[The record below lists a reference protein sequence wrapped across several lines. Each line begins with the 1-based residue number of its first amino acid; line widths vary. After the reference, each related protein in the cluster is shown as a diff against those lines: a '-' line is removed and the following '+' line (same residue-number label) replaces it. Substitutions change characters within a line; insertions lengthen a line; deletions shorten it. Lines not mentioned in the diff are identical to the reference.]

1 MKLRQVY
8 NEFIRIYLKKKDNK
22 VIDMDIEDGKYDW
35 ITDGVSIWAIPK
47 ENPFN
52 FKKIKAEWFK
62 KLSEEGLPVTKIT
75 RSPYRDAKDIIKLE
89 AEKEKVSMYLD
100 EKKLKW
106 FDKNYGIRISKEP
119 LGRFGLM
126 CQVYEDGELRGLIL
140 GVDVADSR
148 KF

>member
-8 NEFIRIYLKKKDNK
+8 NEFIRIYLKKEDNK
-22 VIDMDIEDGKYDW
+22 VIDMAVDDAKFDW

-47 ENPFN
+47 ANPFN
-52 FKKIKAEWFK
+52 FKKLKAEWFETM
-62 KLSEEGLPVTKIT
+62 SDEGLPVTKIT
-75 RSPYRDAKDIIKLE
+75 RSPYMESKDIIKLE
-89 AEKEKVSMYLD
+89 AEKEKISMYLD

-106 FDKNYGIRISKEP
+106 FDKDYGLRISKES
-119 LGRFGLM
+119 LGKFGLM

-140 GVDVADSR
+140 GVDIDDSR

>member
-22 VIDMDIEDGKYDW
+22 VIDLNVEDEKYVW
-35 ITDGVSIWAIPK
+35 ITNGVSVWGIPK

-52 FKKIKAEWFK
+52 FKKLKAEWFK
-62 KLSEEGLPVTKIT
+62 EMTGEGLPVTKIT
-75 RSPYRDAKDIIKLE
+75 RSPYRDAKDLIKLE

-106 FDKNYGIRISKEP
+106 FDKGYGLRISKQP

-140 GVDVADSR
+140 GLNVAESR
-148 KF
+148 QF

>member
-8 NEFIRIYLKKKDNK
+8 NEFIRIYLKKENNK
-22 VIDMDIEDGKYDW
+22 VINMDIDHERYDW
-35 ITDGVSIWAIPK
+35 ITDGASVWSIPK

-52 FKKIKAEWFK
+52 FKKLKAEWFE
-62 KLSEEGLPVTKIT
+62 SMADEGLPVTKIT
-75 RSPYRDAKDIIKLE
+75 RSPYRDAKDLIKLE
-89 AEKEKVSMYLD
+89 AEKEKISMYLD

-106 FDKNYGIRISKEP
+106 FDKDYGLRISKVP

>member
-8 NEFIRIYLKKKDNK
+8 NEFIRIYLKKENNR
-22 VIDMDIEDGKYDW
+22 VIDIDVEDEKYDW
-35 ITDGVSIWAIPK
+35 ITDGVSVWGIPK
-47 ENPFN
+47 ENPFD
-52 FKKIKAEWFK
+52 FKKLKAEWFK
-62 KLSEEGLPVTKIT
+62 ELSGEGLAVTKIT
-75 RSPYRDAKDIIKLE
+75 RSPYRYAKDIIKLE

-106 FDKNYGIRISKEP
+106 FGKDYSLRISKES

-126 CQVYEDGELRGLIL
+126 CQVYEDDELRGLIL
-140 GVDVADSR
+140 GVNVDDSS

>member
-8 NEFIRIYLKKKDNK
+8 NELIRIYLKKKDNK
-22 VIDMDIEDGKYDW
+22 VIDLDVEDDKYGW
-35 ITDGVSIWAIPK
+35 ITDGISVWGIPK

-52 FKKIKAEWFK
+52 FKKLKAEWFK
-62 KLSEEGLPVTKIT
+62 ELSEEGLPVTKIT
-75 RSPYRDAKDIIKLE
+75 RSPYRDAKDIIKLD
-89 AEKEKVSMYLD
+89 AEKEKISMYLD

-106 FDKNYGIRISKEP
+106 FDKGYELKLSKKFF
-119 LGRFGLM
+119 GRFGLM

>member
-22 VIDMDIEDGKYDW
+22 VIDLDVEDEKYVW
-35 ITDGVSIWAIPK
+35 ITNGVSVWAIPK

-52 FKKIKAEWFK
+52 FEKIKAKWF
-62 KLSEEGLPVTKIT
+62 EEMTDEGLPVTKIT
-75 RSPYRDAKDIIKLE
+75 RSPYRDAKDLIKLE
-89 AEKEKVSMYLD
+89 TEKEKVSMYLD

-106 FDKNYGIRISKEP
+106 FDKGYGLRISKEP

-126 CQVYEDGELRGLIL
+126 CQIYEDGKLRGLIV
-140 GVDVADSR
+140 GMRVAESR
-148 KF
+148 QF

>member
-8 NEFIRIYLKKKDNK
+8 NEFIRIYLKKENNK
-22 VIDMDIEDGKYDW
+22 VINMDIDDERYDW
-35 ITDGVSIWAIPK
+35 ITDGASVWSIPK

-52 FKKIKAEWFK
+52 FKKLKAEWFE
-62 KLSEEGLPVTKIT
+62 SMADEGLPVTKIT
-75 RSPYRDAKDIIKLE
+75 RSPYRDAKDLIKLE
-89 AEKEKVSMYLD
+89 AEKEKISMYLD

-106 FDKNYGIRISKEP
+106 FDKDYGLRISKVP

>member
-8 NEFIRIYLKKKDNK
+8 NELIRIYLKKKDNK
-22 VIDMDIEDGKYDW
+22 VIGMDIEDGKYDW
-35 ITDGVSIWAIPK
+35 ITDGVSVWGMPK

-62 KLSEEGLPVTKIT
+62 ELSEEGLPVTKIT

-89 AEKEKVSMYLD
+89 AEKEKISMYLD

-106 FDKNYGIRISKEP
+106 FDKGYGLRISKEP
-119 LGRFGLM
+119 LGRFGPM
-126 CQVYEDGELRGLIL
+126 YQVYEDGELRGLIL
-140 GVDVADSR
+140 GVEVGSNR

>member
-8 NEFIRIYLKKKDNK
+8 NEFIRIYLKKENNR
-22 VIDMDIEDGKYDW
+22 VIDMDIEDEKYVW
-35 ITDGVSIWAIPK
+35 IADGVSVWAIPK

-52 FKKIKAEWFK
+52 FKKIKAKWFE
-62 KLSEEGLPVTKIT
+62 SMADEGLPVTKIT

-106 FDKNYGIRISKEP
+106 FDKDYGLKISKES

-126 CQVYEDGELRGLIL
+126 CQVFEDGELRGLIL
-140 GVDVADSR
+140 GVDIADSR

>member
-22 VIDMDIEDGKYDW
+22 IFDMDVDDANFDW
-35 ITDGVSIWAIPK
+35 ITDGVSVWAIPM

-52 FKKIKAEWFK
+52 FKKLKTEWFK
-62 KLSEEGLPVTKIT
+62 ELSEEGLPVTKIT

-89 AEKEKVSMYLD
+89 AEKEKISMYLD
-100 EKKLKW
+100 EKKFKW

-126 CQVYEDGELRGLIL
+126 CQVYEDDELRGLIL
-140 GVDVADSR
+140 GVNVADSR

>member
-8 NEFIRIYLKKKDNK
+8 NELIRIYLKEGNSG
-22 VIDMDIEDGKYDW
+22 VIDMAVDDAKYDW

-52 FKKIKAEWFK
+52 FNYLKAEWF
-62 KLSEEGLPVTKIT
+62 ETMADEGLVVTKIT
-75 RSPYRDAKDIIKLE
+75 RSPNIESKDTIKLE
-89 AEKEKVSMYLD
+89 AEKEKISMYLD

-106 FDKNYGIRISKEP
+106 FDKDYGLRISKES
-119 LGRFGLM
+119 LGKFGLM

-140 GVDVADSR
+140 GLNVAESR
-148 KF
+148 QF

>member
-22 VIDMDIEDGKYDW
+22 VIDLDVEDEKYVW
-35 ITDGVSIWAIPK
+35 ITNGVSVWGIPK

-52 FKKIKAEWFK
+52 FKKLKAEWFK
-62 KLSEEGLPVTKIT
+62 EMTDEGLPVTKIT
-75 RSPYRDAKDIIKLE
+75 RSPYRDAKDLIKLE

-106 FDKNYGIRISKEP
+106 FDKGYGLRISKEP

-140 GVDVADSR
+140 GLNVAESR
-148 KF
+148 QF